1 MMRRSLHISALLLFA
16 LTQFVA
22 PFAHAHVDGFHR
34 DSGIHIDALPH
45 LHVDATSDRHF
56 ESHESPSVT
65 PQLEFQRD
73 AVLALPSAP
82 AQAVQP
88 TIAGYPL
95 ALAIPAQPFH
105 SANLA
110 YQRPHP
116 QAPPA

>member
-1 MMRRSLHISALLLFA
+1 MMKRSLHLLALLLFA

-22 PFAHAHVDGFHR
+22 PFAHAHVGGSHR
-34 DSGIHIDALPH
+34 DDGIHIDALPH
-45 LHVDATSDRHF
+45 LHADATSGCHF
-56 ESHESPSVT
+56 ESHESAAVT
-65 PQLEFQRD
+65 PQIEFQRD

-95 ALAIPAQPFH
+95 TLAFPAPSFH
-105 SANLA
+105 STNLS

-116 QAPPA
+116 QAPPV